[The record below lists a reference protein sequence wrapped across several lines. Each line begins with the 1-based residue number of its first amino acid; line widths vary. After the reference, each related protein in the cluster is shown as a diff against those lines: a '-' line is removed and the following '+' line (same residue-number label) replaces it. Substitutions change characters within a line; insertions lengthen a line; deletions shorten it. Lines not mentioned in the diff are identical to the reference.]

1 MTVAPVTVAPMTAGA
16 VTGTTPP
23 LPRAASPSERRAD
36 AAIHA
41 LGLLAVLAGTALL
54 LHTLRTAS
62 NSGAAPATGLYILG
76 LVATFTFS
84 AAYNTAPEGPRRNV
98 LRRLDH
104 AAIFLMI
111 AGTYTP
117 VALLG
122 IGGPWG
128 TALCAAVWAGAL
140 PGMALKLLA
149 PGRYERAALAAYL
162 ALGWL
167 GVIALPTMLQ
177 AMPHWQ
183 TATIAAGGLLYTA
196 GTAFHLA
203 ERLPYSTAIWHAFVL
218 AAAACHFT
226 VVLALAAG

>member
-1 MTVAPVTVAPMTAGA
+1 MTATA
-16 VTGTTPP
+16 TANTTPATP
-23 LPRAASPSERRAD
+23 SRTVSPAERRAD
-36 AAIHA
+36 ATVHA
-41 LGLLAVLAGTALL
+41 LGLTAALAGAALL
-54 LHTLRTAS
+54 LHTIQ
-62 NSGAAPATGLYILG
+62 AAPHARATLATSLYILG
-76 LVATFTFS
+76 LVATFACS
-84 AAYNTAPEGPRRNV
+84 AAYNTAPDGPRKHI

-149 PGRYERAALAAYL
+149 PGRYERAAFAAYL

-167 GVIALPTMLQ
+167 GVLALPAMLQ
-177 AMPHWQ
+177 SMPHWQ

-196 GTAFHLA
+196 GTAFHVA
-203 ERLPYSTAIWHAFVL
+203 DRLPYSTAIWHAFVL